1 MLLPNRPLLSV
12 ETLDVR
18 HLPPLRRPT
27 GHHGRTGAST
37 VTVAKLLGRQPVP
50 GIEHHR
56 AEPAGRRPGQLPR
69 LAAAARSPRALILGV
84 LLALTIGGLTALGLA
99 VHPANVYAARAE
111 PPRLALTTTQ
121 VHADGAYFATAT
133 GFLPGE
139 PVQFSWTGPT
149 NGVMGPAAAADQQ
162 GRAVHGPII
171 EKDPSGVYQIVA
183 TGLTSKH
190 TATAPL
196 RVLDQ
201 R

>member
-1 MLLPNRPLLSV
+1 
-12 ETLDVR
+12 VR
-18 HLPPLRRPT
+18 HFPRLTRPS
-27 GHHGRTGAST
+27 GHHGQTKAST
-37 VTVAKLLGRQPVP
+37 VTVAKLLGREP
-50 GIEHHR
+50 GASTEHHR
-56 AEPAGRRPGQLPR
+56 AEPSGRRGGPLTH

-84 LLALTIGGLTALGLA
+84 LLALTIGGLTALGLT
-99 VHPANVYAARAE
+99 VHPENVYAARAE
-111 PPRLALTTTQ
+111 PPRLALTTAQ

-149 NGVMGPAAAADQQ
+149 NGVMGPAAPADQQ

-171 EKDPSGVYQIVA
+171 EKDPRGAYQIIA
-183 TGLTSKH
+183 TGLTSRH